1 MTVLRITETSTRADI
16 ERAITALR
24 AQQLATSVESL
35 KTEKQVAIDALVD
48 KWERAPE

>member
-1 MTVLRITETSTRADI
+1 MTLLRITDDSTRADI

-35 KTEKQVAIDALVD
+35 RVEKQVAIDALVD
-48 KWERAPE
+48 RWERASE